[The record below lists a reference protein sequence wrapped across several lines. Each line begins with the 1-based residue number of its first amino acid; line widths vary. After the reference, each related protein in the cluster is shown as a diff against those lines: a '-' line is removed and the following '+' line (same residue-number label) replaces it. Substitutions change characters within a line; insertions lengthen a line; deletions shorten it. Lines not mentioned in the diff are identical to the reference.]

1 MKPTLLILAAG
12 IGSRYGGVKQMDK
25 IGPGGESIIDYSV
38 YDAIRAGFGKIVFVI
53 NKKIEQDF
61 RDVWTPK
68 LKGKIDHD
76 FVIQDPEDLPRGF
89 EVPVDRVKPW
99 GTGQAVMAARFA
111 IHTPFAVINADD
123 FYGWEAYQLIYD
135 YLTAQT
141 DEDKYCMVGYHLMN
155 TLSDF
160 GSVSRGVCE
169 FNENHLLTN
178 ITEIT
183 NIEKRAAG
191 KGGNLIG
198 YESEDGTFNTLKDN
212 TLVSMNIWGFRKGI
226 FKFLEEDFRI
236 FLQNNINNIKSEFL
250 LPSVIHDMVDA
261 GHITVRMLE
270 TDFQWFGVTYQE
282 DRPMT
287 IEKVKAMIDQGV
299 YPPSLWNK

>member
-68 LKGKIDHD
+68 LKGIDHD
-76 FVIQDPEDLPRGF
+76 FVIQDPEDLPKGF
-89 EVPVDRVKPW
+89 NPPADRVKPW

-141 DEDKYCMVGYHLMN
+141 DENKYCMVGYHLMN

-160 GSVSRGVCE
+160 GSVSRGVCA
-169 FNENHLLTN
+169 FNDKHLLTD

-183 NIEKRAAG
+183 NIENRPSSQESG
-191 KGGNLIG
+191 IIG
-198 YESEDGTFNTLKDN
+198 YESGDGTFNKLENN
-212 TLVSMNIWGFRKGI
+212 TLVSMNIWGFRPGI
-226 FKFLEEDFRI
+226 FKFLEEDFSS
-236 FLQNNINNIKSEFL
+236 FLTNNISNNKAEFL
-250 LPSVIHDMVDA
+250 LPTVIHDMVEA

-282 DRPMT
+282 DKPKT
-287 IEKVKAMIDQGV
+287 IEKVKIMIDKGV
-299 YPPSLWNK
+299 YPPSLWNN